1 MSTPNPFKVSAYV
14 IDTAMP
20 SGRQEQLHGRP
31 LAVTNVHVG
40 TELVYTGPPP
50 DWKYPEPPL
59 PCPPD
64 TKFKVTKMEPKSQR
78 SVYDYLLE
86 NDDRTFTYWLGA
98 RPVKWYINR
107 HVFKIVP
114 RDKIDVLRPLNPLAN
129 TPD

>member
-20 SGRQEQLHGRP
+20 SGRQEQLDGQP

-50 DWKYPEPPL
+50 DWKYRHPPL
-59 PCPPD
+59 PCPPL
-64 TKFKVTKMEPKSQR
+64 TKLKVTKMATISQR

-86 NDDRTFTYWLGA
+86 NDDHTFTYWLRA
-98 RPVKWYINR
+98 RHLVRYINR
-107 HVFKIVP
+107 HVVNIIELV
-114 RDKIDVLRPLNPLAN
+114 DD
-129 TPD
+129 